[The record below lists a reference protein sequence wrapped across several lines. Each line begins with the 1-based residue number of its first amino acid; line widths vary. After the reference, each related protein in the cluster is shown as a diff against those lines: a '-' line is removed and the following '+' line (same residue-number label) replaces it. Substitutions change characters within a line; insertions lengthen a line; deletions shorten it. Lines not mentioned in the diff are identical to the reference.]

1 MNDSKLNKEVNDL
14 IDFKEDGSSFS
25 ETRHEEQE
33 EERHPVAP
41 PTPVITIEEEST
53 PIVTAK
59 AAKGNSNAA
68 TVTPGTST
76 PASGARCKKETVATE
91 EFPAKKPRQDQE
103 EMYKLINKRTKTTEK
118 EIDHGKKA
126 YLLMQKMEKSLEELQ
141 STFKTELMKH
151 GAGLHADTKKGFEKN
166 HGSHQRAGHEIHAT
180 NRKVDG
186 FVAGGPQSRSNQ
198 DQGPRGGLKTALAD
212 EDGWNSKARLLLV
225 SKRRIV
231 KLLGHAKFAHS
242 VEAIPISPKSARK
255 DPVGGSEDKSS
266 STEDSAPSATRSTR
280 RGKSAQ
286 EMVNNARRVAPC
298 IHWTRP
304 RLYTTAPFATTC
316 TWVRRSKHSIASKHS
331 LEWLVAQEERSQD
344 EDVDVDVDAVSTTES
359 TSEGGESTTQMAIE
373 PVNLVVNYYCCFL
386 SNCC

>member
-1 MNDSKLNKEVNDL
+1 MSNRATNP
-14 IDFKEDGSSFS
+14 IDRE
-25 ETRHEEQE
+25 
-33 EERHPVAP
+33 PMVAP
-41 PTPVITIEEEST
+41 ER
-53 PIVTAK
+53 K
-59 AAKGNSNAA
+59 KDR
-68 TVTPGTST
+68 VTPMEL
-76 PASGARCKKETVATE
+76 KKLEVA
-91 EFPAKKPRQDQE
+91 PSKKPRQDQE

-118 EIDHGKKA
+118 EIEHGKKA

-186 FVAGGPQSRSNQ
+186 FVADSAVLKADLTRIKVLVEDSRQLWLTKMAGIPKPDYSSSPREESSSYWGTPGYNDPIHEIEPSQGEREPSSKTVPSN
-198 DQGPRGGLKTALAD
+198 
-212 EDGWNSKARLLLV
+212 
-225 SKRRIV
+225 
-231 KLLGHAKFAHS
+231 HAKFAHS

-316 TWVRRSKHSIASKHS
+316 TWVRRSKHSIASKHP
-331 LEWLVAQEERSQD
+331 LEWLVAQEKRSQD

>member
-103 EMYKLINKRTKTTEK
+103 EMKDHNG
-118 EIDHGKKA
+118 HGKKA

-186 FVAGGPQSRSNQ
+186 FVADSADLKADLTRIKNNWKKKRRVNQ
-198 DQGPRGGLKTALAD
+198 T
-212 EDGWNSKARLLLV
+212 ELLL
-225 SKRRIV
+225 SDSS
-231 KLLGHAKFAHS
+231 LSGTAF
-242 VEAIPISPKSARK
+242 
-255 DPVGGSEDKSS
+255 SE
-266 STEDSAPSATRSTR
+266 
-280 RGKSAQ
+280 
-286 EMVNNARRVAPC
+286 
-298 IHWTRP
+298 
-304 RLYTTAPFATTC
+304 F
-316 TWVRRSKHSIASKHS
+316 
-331 LEWLVAQEERSQD
+331 
-344 EDVDVDVDAVSTTES
+344 
-359 TSEGGESTTQMAIE
+359 
-373 PVNLVVNYYCCFL
+373 
-386 SNCC
+386 